1 MKELITYLL
10 QNLVFT
16 NEFIIM
22 QRRHGRHF
30 SHPLQFRFS
39 QEIGIVFRQVDTQ
52 HQLMLTCNGNHQLRL
67 RLVSVPSVH
76 QFKPFDMQGS
86 FAKHPSQHGVSVICR
101 GNTSNF
107 INTIVSYGISVIIC
121 YHATCNISW
130 NLFEKGENA
139 RHSVLTNRRDN
150 TTLLHATPHSFN
162 FRAKCILSK

>member
-1 MKELITYLL
+1 MNELITYLL

-39 QEIGIVFRQVDTQ
+39 QEIGIVFRQVNTQ

-67 RLVSVPSVH
+67 GSVPSVH

-101 GNTSNF
+101 GNTPNF
-107 INTIVSYGISVIIC
+107 INTIVSYGISVVIC

-130 NLFEKGENA
+130 NLFEKRENT
-139 RHSVLTNRRDN
+139 RHFVLANHRDN
-150 TTLLHATPHSFN
+150 NTLL
-162 FRAKCILSK
+162 RANPTLIQF